1 MKNKAF
7 LLTIVVILNLFLCIS
22 CSKNREY
29 DETEVITAA
38 AELIKKSERL
48 NDIYYGRGIEYSK
61 NESEGNGVYY
71 PADFLSLERLGIKTV
86 NDIKNLTAECFTKEY
101 AALVINTKL
110 SQVYD
115 EDGIQEYSR
124 YYQKYNALDNSE
136 EYIMVYKNATV
147 YLTDTVLY
155 DYSSLRVS
163 RVKGDE
169 VFVSISVTVSTDDGK
184 VQTKDIE
191 ISLLEEENGWRIN
204 SPTYARYFD
213 RQQYEDLQKNK

>member
-1 MKNKAF
+1 
-7 LLTIVVILNLFLCIS
+7 
-22 CSKNREY
+22 
-29 DETEVITAA
+29 
-38 AELIKKSERL
+38 
-48 NDIYYGRGIEYSK
+48 
-61 NESEGNGVYY
+61 
-71 PADFLSLERLGIKTV
+71 
-86 NDIKNLTAECFTKEY
+86 
-101 AALVINTKL
+101 
-110 SQVYD
+110 
-115 EDGIQEYSR
+115 
-124 YYQKYNALDNSE
+124 
-136 EYIMVYKNATV
+136 MVYKNAIV

-191 ISLLEEENGWRIN
+191 ISLLEEESGWRIN